1 VTATMRQVVQ
11 RRTGVPADVVEVD
24 EVPVPEPGP
33 GELLVSLDAAPVN
46 PAELLMFEGAY
57 GYGETRPALPRK
69 AGIEGV
75 GTVVGGATD
84 RVPAGTPVALRGVAG
99 LWSDYVVIPADSA
112 FVLPANADR
121 HQLSMGLVN
130 PQAALLILEDHV
142 ALTQG
147 DVVVQNAANSGFG
160 RVLDAIAARR
170 GLTVVNVVR
179 SQEAADS
186 LVGSAT
192 GAVVIDGP
200 DLQEQVADRTGGR
213 LASLAIDAVGGSAT
227 NRMAHCV
234 NTGGVVSLYG
244 LLSGEPAVIDLDVVI
259 FNDVRLEGYWT
270 PRSVARRTREQMQQV
285 FDEAF
290 ELLSA
295 GAFHVPVEATYG
307 LSDVAAALRH
317 AAQGGRRGKVL
328 LTR

>member
-1 VTATMRQVVQ
+1 
-11 RRTGVPADVVEVD
+11 
-24 EVPVPEPGP
+24 
-33 GELLVSLDAAPVN
+33 
-46 PAELLMFEGAY
+46 
-57 GYGETRPALPRK
+57 
-69 AGIEGV
+69 
-75 GTVVGGATD
+75 
-84 RVPAGTPVALRGVAG
+84 
-99 LWSDYVVIPADSA
+99 
-112 FVLPANADR
+112 
-121 HQLSMGLVN
+121 MGLVN

-142 ALTQG
+142 TLTDG

-170 GLTVVNVVR
+170 GLDLVNVVR
-179 SQEAADS
+179 SQAAADS
-186 LVGSAT
+186 IAGSAK

-213 LASLAIDAVGGSAT
+213 LARLAIDAVGGSAT

-234 NTGGVVSLYG
+234 DTGGVVSLYG
-244 LLSGEPAVIDLDVVI
+244 LLSGEPAVIDLELVI

-270 PRSVARRTREQMQQV
+270 PRSMGRRTQEQVQRV
-285 FDEAF
+285 LAEAF
-290 ELLSA
+290 DMLKS

-317 AAQGGRRGKVL
+317 AGRGGRRGKVL

>member
-1 VTATMRQVVQ
+1 MRQVVQ
-11 RRTGVPADVVEVD
+11 RRTGVPVEVVEID

-57 GYGETRPALPRK
+57 GYGTSRPTLPRK

-84 RVPAGTPVALRGVAG
+84 LVAEGTPVALRGVAG
-99 LWSDYVVIPADSA
+99 LWSDYMVIPAESA
-112 FVLPANADR
+112 FVLPADADR

-130 PQAALLILEDHV
+130 PMAVALLLEDHV
-142 ALTQG
+142 ALTAG

-179 SQEAADS
+179 SQAAADS
-186 LVGSAT
+186 LAGSAT
-192 GAVVIDGP
+192 GAVVVDGP
-200 DLQEQVADRTGGR
+200 DLPDQVAERTGGR
-213 LASLAIDAVGGSAT
+213 LAALAVDAVGGSAT
-227 NRMAHCV
+227 NRLARCLG
-234 NTGGVVSLYG
+234 TGGVVSLYG
-244 LLSGEPAVIDLDVVI
+244 LLSREPAVIDLELVV

-270 PRSVARRTREQMQQV
+270 PRSMGRRTPEERQRV
-285 FDEAF
+285 LAEALD
-290 ELLSA
+290 LLSSRA
-295 GAFHVPVEATYG
+295 VHVPVEAIYG
-307 LSDVAAALRH
+307 LSDVVAALRH
-317 AAQGGRRGKVL
+317 AGRGGRTGKVL